1 MERFKAF
8 FDPFSLSETAG
19 HQLVNSYYA
28 LSRGGLTGVGLG
40 NSVQKSGYLPE
51 PHTDFIMAIIA
62 EELGLIV
69 ILIIISLFFFLIV
82 RIYIIAIR
90 AKDTYN
96 SLICLGVASLFFIQA
111 SINLAGVVGLLPIT
125 GVTFPFISSGG
136 SSVIMSLAAV
146 GLVLNVSLSERQS
159 KEKERI

>member
-1 MERFKAF
+1 
-8 FDPFSLSETAG
+8 
-19 HQLVNSYYA
+19 
-28 LSRGGLTGVGLG
+28 
-40 NSVQKSGYLPE
+40 
-51 PHTDFIMAIIA
+51 MAIIA

-125 GVTFPFISSGG
+125 GVTFPFISFGG